1 MVLKHPNFDQDYL
14 NDIMLIILSQRIEY
28 TKNIKPA
35 CLPKLDGGNFPSA
48 EDDVF
53 AVGWVKKI
61 FFFVLF

>member
-1 MVLKHPNFDQDYL
+1 
-14 NDIMLIILSQRIEY
+14 MLIILSQRIEY